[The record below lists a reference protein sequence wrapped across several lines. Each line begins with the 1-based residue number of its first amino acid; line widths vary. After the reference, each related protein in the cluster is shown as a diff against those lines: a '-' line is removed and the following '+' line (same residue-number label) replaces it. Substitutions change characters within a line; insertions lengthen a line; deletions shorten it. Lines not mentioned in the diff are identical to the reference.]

1 MKVVDQSP
9 GAAGEHQRAAL
20 NAKSAAVTKYN
31 SPQKAKSRQTVSPNT
46 QLMGASEPNFISGK
60 KFSSTIIHKKN
71 TPLVRKTLLESG
83 GNTGNLDGN

>member
-9 GAAGEHQRAAL
+9 VATGEHQKASL

-31 SPQKAKSRQTVSPNT
+31 SPQKAKSRQTTSPVT
-46 QLMGASEPNFISGK
+46 HLIRASEPNLIGGK

-71 TPLVRKTLLESG
+71 TPLVTKTLLEGG
-83 GNTGNLDGN
+83 GNIGNLDGN